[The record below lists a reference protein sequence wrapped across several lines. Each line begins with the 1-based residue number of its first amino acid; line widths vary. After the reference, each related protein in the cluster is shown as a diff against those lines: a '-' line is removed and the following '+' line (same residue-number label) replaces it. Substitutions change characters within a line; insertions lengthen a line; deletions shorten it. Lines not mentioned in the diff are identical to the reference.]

1 MYDYFEGMPCR
12 YDSNVTC
19 FDSDCSG
26 CPVLERCYREDASQY
41 EPDDEEQLPYDPY
54 AWMY

>member
-26 CPVLERCYREDASQY
+26 CPVLERCCREDASQY
-41 EPDDEEQLPYDPY
+41 EPEDEEWLPYDPY